1 MLKDLCLLN
10 GTSGDESAVRDYI
23 ISKIKD
29 NCEYKVDALG
39 SIIAF
44 KKGKKITNKK
54 LMICAHM
61 DEVGF
66 IITDITDDGYL
77 KFAPVGG
84 IDARIV
90 ADRKVTINNIN
101 GVIGLKPIH
110 LLSSDEKEKAVSF
123 KNLFIDIGAKDK
135 SDAEKFVSL
144 GDFVYFSSNYYE
156 FGEGFIKAK
165 ALDDR
170 IGCML
175 MIELINSALEYDTY
189 FCFNVQEEVGLRGSK
204 CTSFDIQPDISV
216 ILESTTAADLCGVT
230 GGDRVCVLG
239 DGPVI
244 SFMDGRTV
252 YDKTLY
258 NLARKTADDNNIPAQ
273 TKTAIAGGNDAG
285 SIQTSGKGS
294 KVIAISLPS
303 RYIHSSSSVVKSE
316 DIEIISRLD
325 NDYTVCHND
334 NFNQKEL
341 DDFFKTLGF
350 NSILCD
356 EDLKLS
362 FSYDYG
368 ITMATNKKIEKT
380 INYAEIDEYPK
391 LMDLFNLE
399 DYSSADFESW
409 YVDVSHR
416 IRHGAAK
423 AVTLNINGEI
433 ISSGIFSS
441 IYNNDAILTA
451 VSTQSEFRR
460 MGYASAL
467 VSAMVCDIK
476 GKVYLMRDK
485 NKNEEFYK
493 KLGFENIGYWRMYK

>member
-1 MLKDLCLLN
+1 MIKLIDNPDELDTFNKDDIFFIRIMSLLKAYSTEYNFALFYKQI
-10 GTSGDESAVRDYI
+10 DESE
-23 ISKIKD
+23 
-29 NCEYKVDALG
+29 N
-39 SIIAF
+39 
-44 KKGKKITNKK
+44 IT
-54 LMICAHM
+54 A
-61 DEVGF
+61 
-66 IITDITDDGYL
+66 
-77 KFAPVGG
+77 
-84 IDARIV
+84 
-90 ADRKVTINNIN
+90 
-101 GVIGLKPIH
+101 
-110 LLSSDEKEKAVSF
+110 
-123 KNLFIDIGAKDK
+123 
-135 SDAEKFVSL
+135 
-144 GDFVYFSSNYYE
+144 
-156 FGEGFIKAK
+156 
-165 ALDDR
+165 
-170 IGCML
+170 
-175 MIELINSALEYDTY
+175 
-189 FCFNVQEEVGLRGSK
+189 
-204 CTSFDIQPDISV
+204 
-216 ILESTTAADLCGVT
+216 
-230 GGDRVCVLG
+230 
-239 DGPVI
+239 
-244 SFMDGRTV
+244 
-252 YDKTLY
+252 
-258 NLARKTADDNNIPAQ
+258 
-273 TKTAIAGGNDAG
+273 
-285 SIQTSGKGS
+285 
-294 KVIAISLPS
+294 
-303 RYIHSSSSVVKSE
+303 
-316 DIEIISRLD
+316 IISRLD
-325 NDYTVCHND
+325 NDYTVCHYD

-356 EDLKLS
+356 ENLKLS

-467 VSAMVCDIK
+467 VSAMVCDIN

>member
-1 MLKDLCLLN
+1 MIKLIDNPDEFDTFNKDDIFFIRIMSLLKAYSTEYNFALFYKQI
-10 GTSGDESAVRDYI
+10 DESE
-23 ISKIKD
+23 
-29 NCEYKVDALG
+29 N
-39 SIIAF
+39 
-44 KKGKKITNKK
+44 IT
-54 LMICAHM
+54 A
-61 DEVGF
+61 
-66 IITDITDDGYL
+66 
-77 KFAPVGG
+77 
-84 IDARIV
+84 
-90 ADRKVTINNIN
+90 
-101 GVIGLKPIH
+101 
-110 LLSSDEKEKAVSF
+110 
-123 KNLFIDIGAKDK
+123 
-135 SDAEKFVSL
+135 
-144 GDFVYFSSNYYE
+144 
-156 FGEGFIKAK
+156 
-165 ALDDR
+165 
-170 IGCML
+170 
-175 MIELINSALEYDTY
+175 
-189 FCFNVQEEVGLRGSK
+189 
-204 CTSFDIQPDISV
+204 
-216 ILESTTAADLCGVT
+216 
-230 GGDRVCVLG
+230 
-239 DGPVI
+239 
-244 SFMDGRTV
+244 
-252 YDKTLY
+252 
-258 NLARKTADDNNIPAQ
+258 
-273 TKTAIAGGNDAG
+273 
-285 SIQTSGKGS
+285 
-294 KVIAISLPS
+294 
-303 RYIHSSSSVVKSE
+303 
-316 DIEIISRLD
+316 IISRLD

-423 AVTLNINGEI
+423 AVTLNIN
-433 ISSGIFSS
+433 
-441 IYNNDAILTA
+441 DAILTA

>member
-1 MLKDLCLLN
+1 MA
-10 GTSGDESAVRDYI
+10 T
-23 ISKIKD
+23 KIK
-29 NCEYKVDALG
+29 NELKEEYQGIKYILTSTMRTKLLLSIYNESKNLDDLRIELEKPSATILHGLNELENLNFVKKVQKYYQLT
-39 SIIAF
+39 S
-44 KKGKKITNKK
+44 N
-54 LMICAHM
+54 
-61 DEVGF
+61 
-66 IITDITDDGYL
+66 GYL
-77 KFAPVGG
+77 LTTNMIKLIDNPDEFDTFNKDDIFFIRIMSLLKAYSTEYNFALFYKQ
-84 IDARIV
+84 IDE
-90 ADRKVTINNIN
+90 NENI
-101 GVIGLKPIH
+101 
-110 LLSSDEKEKAVSF
+110 
-123 KNLFIDIGAKDK
+123 
-135 SDAEKFVSL
+135 
-144 GDFVYFSSNYYE
+144 
-156 FGEGFIKAK
+156 
-165 ALDDR
+165 
-170 IGCML
+170 
-175 MIELINSALEYDTY
+175 
-189 FCFNVQEEVGLRGSK
+189 
-204 CTSFDIQPDISV
+204 
-216 ILESTTAADLCGVT
+216 TA
-230 GGDRVCVLG
+230 
-239 DGPVI
+239 
-244 SFMDGRTV
+244 
-252 YDKTLY
+252 
-258 NLARKTADDNNIPAQ
+258 
-273 TKTAIAGGNDAG
+273 
-285 SIQTSGKGS
+285 
-294 KVIAISLPS
+294 
-303 RYIHSSSSVVKSE
+303 
-316 DIEIISRLD
+316 IISRLD
-325 NDYTVCHND
+325 NDYTVCHYD

>member
-1 MLKDLCLLN
+1 MIKLIDNPDEFDTFNKDDIFFIRIMSLLKAYSTEYNFALFYKQI
-10 GTSGDESAVRDYI
+10 DESE
-23 ISKIKD
+23 
-29 NCEYKVDALG
+29 N
-39 SIIAF
+39 
-44 KKGKKITNKK
+44 IT
-54 LMICAHM
+54 A
-61 DEVGF
+61 
-66 IITDITDDGYL
+66 
-77 KFAPVGG
+77 
-84 IDARIV
+84 
-90 ADRKVTINNIN
+90 
-101 GVIGLKPIH
+101 
-110 LLSSDEKEKAVSF
+110 
-123 KNLFIDIGAKDK
+123 
-135 SDAEKFVSL
+135 
-144 GDFVYFSSNYYE
+144 
-156 FGEGFIKAK
+156 
-165 ALDDR
+165 
-170 IGCML
+170 
-175 MIELINSALEYDTY
+175 
-189 FCFNVQEEVGLRGSK
+189 
-204 CTSFDIQPDISV
+204 
-216 ILESTTAADLCGVT
+216 
-230 GGDRVCVLG
+230 
-239 DGPVI
+239 
-244 SFMDGRTV
+244 
-252 YDKTLY
+252 
-258 NLARKTADDNNIPAQ
+258 
-273 TKTAIAGGNDAG
+273 
-285 SIQTSGKGS
+285 
-294 KVIAISLPS
+294 
-303 RYIHSSSSVVKSE
+303 
-316 DIEIISRLD
+316 IISRLD

-350 NSILCD
+350 NSILCN

-409 YVDVSHR
+409 YVDVS
-416 IRHGAAK
+416 
-423 AVTLNINGEI
+423 LNINGEI

>member
-1 MLKDLCLLN
+1 MIKLIDNPDEFNTFNNDDIFFIRIMSLLKAYSTEYNFALFYKQI
-10 GTSGDESAVRDYI
+10 DESE
-23 ISKIKD
+23 
-29 NCEYKVDALG
+29 N
-39 SIIAF
+39 
-44 KKGKKITNKK
+44 IT
-54 LMICAHM
+54 A
-61 DEVGF
+61 
-66 IITDITDDGYL
+66 
-77 KFAPVGG
+77 
-84 IDARIV
+84 
-90 ADRKVTINNIN
+90 
-101 GVIGLKPIH
+101 
-110 LLSSDEKEKAVSF
+110 
-123 KNLFIDIGAKDK
+123 
-135 SDAEKFVSL
+135 
-144 GDFVYFSSNYYE
+144 
-156 FGEGFIKAK
+156 
-165 ALDDR
+165 
-170 IGCML
+170 
-175 MIELINSALEYDTY
+175 
-189 FCFNVQEEVGLRGSK
+189 
-204 CTSFDIQPDISV
+204 
-216 ILESTTAADLCGVT
+216 
-230 GGDRVCVLG
+230 
-239 DGPVI
+239 
-244 SFMDGRTV
+244 
-252 YDKTLY
+252 
-258 NLARKTADDNNIPAQ
+258 
-273 TKTAIAGGNDAG
+273 
-285 SIQTSGKGS
+285 
-294 KVIAISLPS
+294 
-303 RYIHSSSSVVKSE
+303 
-316 DIEIISRLD
+316 IISRLD

-416 IRHGAAK
+416 IRHGAA
-423 AVTLNINGEI
+423 
-433 ISSGIFSS
+433 
-441 IYNNDAILTA
+441 NNDAILTA

>member
-1 MLKDLCLLN
+1 MIKLIDNPDEFDTFNKDDIFFIRIMSLLKAYSTEYNFALFYKQI
-10 GTSGDESAVRDYI
+10 DE
-23 ISKIKD
+23 
-29 NCEYKVDALG
+29 NEN
-39 SIIAF
+39 
-44 KKGKKITNKK
+44 IT
-54 LMICAHM
+54 A
-61 DEVGF
+61 
-66 IITDITDDGYL
+66 
-77 KFAPVGG
+77 
-84 IDARIV
+84 
-90 ADRKVTINNIN
+90 
-101 GVIGLKPIH
+101 
-110 LLSSDEKEKAVSF
+110 
-123 KNLFIDIGAKDK
+123 
-135 SDAEKFVSL
+135 
-144 GDFVYFSSNYYE
+144 
-156 FGEGFIKAK
+156 
-165 ALDDR
+165 
-170 IGCML
+170 
-175 MIELINSALEYDTY
+175 
-189 FCFNVQEEVGLRGSK
+189 
-204 CTSFDIQPDISV
+204 
-216 ILESTTAADLCGVT
+216 
-230 GGDRVCVLG
+230 
-239 DGPVI
+239 
-244 SFMDGRTV
+244 
-252 YDKTLY
+252 
-258 NLARKTADDNNIPAQ
+258 
-273 TKTAIAGGNDAG
+273 
-285 SIQTSGKGS
+285 
-294 KVIAISLPS
+294 
-303 RYIHSSSSVVKSE
+303 
-316 DIEIISRLD
+316 IISRLD

-356 EDLKLS
+356 EDL
-362 FSYDYG
+362 
-368 ITMATNKKIEKT
+368 

-433 ISSGIFSS
+433 VSSGIFSS